1 MKKGWKKLAAAVMV
15 LTLGITVLNGCGKGG
30 EQKGEVS
37 ASEEL
42 SKDRGEEEASQGH
55 AESSSKEAEVVK
67 ETAPPMKDVDETVY
81 VTGNYVNIRKDGYS
95 SAEVAGKVNMGTEL
109 KRTGYSD
116 TWSRVIFKE
125 QTCYISTQFVSTTP
139 PPTEAFDAS
148 EGEETADESTGTGA
162 SQAAN
167 GSSITLN
174 PSWKYAEYSKI
185 NSGAATLYK
194 SQAANRKDVTI
205 CVNAGHGTQGGHKVK
220 TLCHPD
226 GTPKVT
232 TGSTQAGATSAAAV
246 STGMEFLDGTPE
258 AKVTLAMAKTFKEK
272 LLAAG
277 YDVVMIR
284 DTDDVQLDN
293 IARTVIANN
302 TADCHIA
309 IHWDSSTN
317 NKGAF
322 YMSVP
327 EIASYKNMEPVKS
340 HWQQHNALGESVIG
354 GLRAAGVKI
363 FSNGAMAMDLTQ
375 TSYSTVPSID
385 IELGDKGSDYSQPM
399 LDKLAAGMVEGINT
413 YFGK

>member
-1 MKKGWKKLAAAVMV
+1 MAAMV
-15 LTLGITVLNGCGKGG
+15 LTLGIAALNGCGKNENADASAAVSSEG
-30 EQKGEVS
+30 EAETEEV
-37 ASEEL
+37 L
-42 SKDRGEEEASQGH
+42 QVH
-55 AESSSKEAEVVK
+55 AESSSVEAEVIK
-67 ETAPPMKDVDETVY
+67 ETAPAMKDVEETVY
-81 VTGNYVNIRKDGYS
+81 VTGDTVNLRKDGYA
-95 SAEVAGKVNMGTEL
+95 SAEVVETVAKGTQL
-109 KRTGYSD
+109 KRIGYSD
-116 TWSRVIFKE
+116 TWSRVIYKD
-125 QTCYISTQFVSTTP
+125 QILCISTQFVSTTP
-139 PPTEAFDAS
+139 PETEAPTEAAVQTSD
-148 EGEETADESTGTGA
+148 
-162 SQAAN
+162 
-167 GSSITLN
+167 GSSISLN
-174 PSWKYAEYSKI
+174 PSWKYADFSKI

-194 SQAANRKDVTI
+194 SQAADRKGITV
-205 CVNAGHGTQGGHKVK
+205 CVNAGHGTTGGTKVK

-232 TGSTQAGATSAAAV
+232 SGSTKAGATSAAAV
-246 STGMEFLDGTPE
+246 STGMEFADGTAE
-258 AKVTLAMAKTFKEK
+258 AKVTLAMAKTFKDK

-284 DTDDVQLDN
+284 ETDDVQLDN

-317 NKGAF
+317 DKGAF

-327 EIASYKNMEPVKS
+327 DIASYKNMEPVKS

-354 GLRAAGVKI
+354 GLRAAGIKI

-385 IELGDKGSDYSQPM
+385 IELGDKVSDHSQAM
-399 LDKLAAGMVEGINT
+399 LDKLAAGMVAGVNT